1 MATRSTIALEYADGT
16 VDQIYCHWDGYLEGV
31 GKILLENYMDPFK
44 VQELM
49 DLGDVSSLGE
59 VIGEKHP
66 FGPFELPGMSTDEY
80 QAQYG
85 NMTTFYG
92 RDRGEEGEDGTTSRR
107 FVSFDDYV
115 ENHQYE
121 EFEYILRPDGVWYV
135 WDTDVTYTIVPL
147 SVALKQQ
154 SMETA

>member
-16 VDQIYCHWDGYLEGV
+16 VDQVYCHWDGYLEGV
-31 GKILLENYMDPFK
+31 GKTLLDHYMDPFK

-49 DLGDVSSLGE
+49 DLGDISSLGL

-66 FGPFELPGMSTDEY
+66 FGPFELPGMSTAEY
-80 QAQYG
+80 ENQFG
-85 NMTTFYG
+85 HMTTFYG
-92 RDRGEEGEDGTTSRR
+92 RDRDEDGTTARR
-107 FVSFDDYV
+107 FASFDDYV

-135 WDTDVTYTIVPL
+135 LSHHADHDYTPL

-154 SMETA
+154 LMETT